1 MTEHELFLIRRS
13 RNGRKNH
20 GQKMKIKEM
29 EYKMKNKIVSTM
41 KEAKSICLAF
51 NDFKSLEIIS
61 RGFGILLKHPNKWE
75 TVLPSMANML
85 RSINEEERRELKF
98 LLASLSHKL

>member
-13 RNGRKNH
+13 RSGRKNH

-29 EYKMKNKIVSTM
+29 EYKMKEKIVQAM
-41 KEAKSICLAF
+41 KEAKSICLSF

-61 RGFGILLKHPNKWE
+61 RGFRILLKNPNKWE
-75 TVLPSMANML
+75 TVIPSMSNML
-85 RSINEEERRELKF
+85 KNTEEEERRELKF
-98 LLASLSHKL
+98 VLANLSHKF